1 MKAKQVRWFHPD
13 GGSMPNGVFFQR
25 GGWLAACAANSQR
38 FEPFDA
44 GVAVFPSGTRIDGAG
59 RAFSGRYVSES
70 GTRYGADSPT
80 LPVPGLTGKAFA
92 KRAAELAEAHG
103 QPEILARE
111 PFGREIWVVS
121 VPRKERPAEE
131 EWTVR
136 NLSDAKGAYNGSRW
150 WAARFAKKLAERCFD
165 RLVAFP
171 GGTAGV
177 PAACRRKRLEKACA
191 RLAENGAFGRVD
203 CHVWEGFG
211 VETGYRGLGENSP
224 SVEVSRLPKE
234 RIVDFAKALCA
245 EAGESRAVVW
255 EGVDAFQPL
264 DGAGEWEGD
273 PGTVWWLEKRE
284 EPAKAEE
291 DPAERAAT
299 VREVVAEHGKLHE
312 SGIRRAGKLVVARV
326 RVEDWFAPEGVFR
339 EAWMAV
345 SRKMGWSGSLFALR
359 WARKGGGE
367 EVVER
372 ALVTGGVPR
381 EELEKLVDSVPGT
394 VCREVQVAR
403 EERGDGRWLD
413 ELFGA
418 RPEGVDEGEWVLAEA
433 GYLEPPKPSV
443 FSRHE
448 RYFPLRER
456 NPPEAAG
463 KESPESVASIPSKI
477 RCFAL
482 LQWMGPKTWADKAEQ
497 KRFPDRIEKT
507 LRDGHF
513 AWFRVG
519 TGEGIPSSRCWMVFN
534 SSGDWNYWKD
544 YGVTR
549 ILSVTADGVR
559 GYWSGGG
566 KQWWRVESC
575 DVAGK
580 GVQMENPAAAYRA
593 ACGEMP
599 WDVPFFDGSEKNL
612 ARLAKMYACVT
623 GAMVRGGRSE
633 AEVDRLLERTKAS
646 AGFANWAACGE
657 LYGGRFRW
665 EKGEEW

>member
-13 GGSMPNGVFFQR
+13 GGSIPNGVFFQR
-25 GGWLAACAANSQR
+25 GGWLAECAANSQR
-38 FEPFDA
+38 FEPFDG

-59 RAFSGRYVSES
+59 QAFSGRFVSES
-70 GTRYGADSPT
+70 GTHYGADSPT
-80 LPVPGLTGKAFA
+80 LPIPGLTDKAFV
-92 KRAAELAEAHG
+92 KRAAELAESHN

-150 WAARFAKKLAERCFD
+150 WAVRFAKELAGQCFD

-171 GGTAGV
+171 GGTDGGL
-177 PAACRRKRLEKACA
+177 AACRRMRLEKACA
-191 RLAENGAFGRVD
+191 WLAENGAFGQVD
-203 CHVWEGFG
+203 CHVWEAFG
-211 VETGYRGLGENSP
+211 VEAGYRGVGEHSP
-224 SVEVSRLPKE
+224 AVEVRRLPKE

-255 EGVDAFQPL
+255 GGVDAFQPL
-264 DGAGEWEGD
+264 DGGEWKGD
-273 PGTVWWLEKRE
+273 AGSVWWLERRE
-284 EPAKAEE
+284 ESAKAEE
-291 DPAERAAT
+291 EPAEGAAA
-299 VREVVAEHGKLHE
+299 VREVVAKNAKFHE
-312 SGIRRAGKLVVARV
+312 SGIRRAGKLAVARV
-326 RVEDWFAPEGVFR
+326 RVEDWYAPEWVLR
-339 EAWMAV
+339 WEWTAV
-345 SRKMGWSGSLFALR
+345 KEKNGCSGSVFALR
-359 WARKGGGE
+359 WQRKGGGG

-381 EELEKLVDSVPGT
+381 EELEKLVASVPGT

-403 EERGDGRWLD
+403 EEKGDGHWLD
-413 ELFGA
+413 ELFGD

-433 GYLEPPKPSV
+433 MYVEPPRPSV

-448 RYFPLRER
+448 RCIPLRER
-456 NPPEAAG
+456 NPPAAG
-463 KESPESVASIPSKI
+463 KESPEPVASMSPKI
-477 RCFAL
+477 RRVTL

-497 KRFPDRIEKT
+497 KRIPERVERA
-507 LRDGHF
+507 LCSGHH

-519 TGEGIPSSRCWMVFN
+519 TGEGVPTARCWMVFN
-534 SSGDWNYWKD
+534 APEDWSHWKD
-544 YGVTR
+544 WGVTR
-549 ILSVTADGVR
+549 ILDVRADGVR

-566 KQWWRVESC
+566 ERWWRVESF
-575 DVAGK
+575 DDAGK
-580 GVQMENPAAAYRA
+580 GVQVENAAAAYRA

-612 ARLAKMYACVT
+612 ARLAKMYSYVADVM
-623 GAMVRGGRSE
+623 GRGRDG
-633 AEVDRLLERTKAS
+633 AEVDRLLGRAEEA
-646 AGFANWAACGE
+646 AGFSRWAACGK
-657 LYGGRFRW
+657 LYGGHFRW